1 MTMMTLVEMVIAISM
16 MTMMTTFQQLSFAS
30 KPVKVYT
37 IFGIPQKQP
46 FIYQEHTIKRY
57 YSLNNQGVSFSIHLF
72 IRQLVRYSYIDSK
85 LF

>member
-37 IFGIPQKQP
+37 IFGIPQNNLLFTKSIQSKGITHSIIKALV
-46 FIYQEHTIKRY
+46 FLSIY
-57 YSLNNQGVSFSIHLF
+57 LF
-72 IRQLVRYSYIDSK
+72 AS
-85 LF
+85 